1 MKKLFSLLLLCP
13 LFMTAQECELRD
25 EKDQY
30 NQGVRLTTGF
40 KEFAKGS
47 EEFILSVSADRRELD
62 IFFSLTNPN
71 GICFDDYSRA
81 VVFFEGGKQR
91 ATFKNG
97 GTTNCKGNFHFI
109 FKNQE
114 TQPSN
119 LTNLTL
125 KKIEKIQLTG
135 SSEKKLDLTPTAEEQ
150 DLIKQMITCVV
161 NELEKLRQDT
171 WKPKQ

>member
-1 MKKLFSLLLLCP
+1 MKKLLSIFLLYPAFLS
-13 LFMTAQECELRD
+13 AQECDLRD
-25 EKDQY
+25 EKDQF

-40 KEFAKGS
+40 KEFAKGP
-47 EEFILSVSADRRELD
+47 EEFIFSVTADKTELD
-62 IFFSLTNPN
+62 LFFSLSNPN

-81 VVFFEGGKQR
+81 TVIFEGGKQR

-97 GTTNCKGNFHFI
+97 GTTNCKGNFHFV

-114 TQPSN
+114 TQPAN

-125 KKIEKIQLTG
+125 KKIEKIQLAG
-135 SSEKKLDLTPTAEEQ
+135 SSEKKIELIPTAEEQ
-150 DLIKQMITCVV
+150 DLLKKMITCMV
-161 NELEKLRQDT
+161 NELEQLRKDT